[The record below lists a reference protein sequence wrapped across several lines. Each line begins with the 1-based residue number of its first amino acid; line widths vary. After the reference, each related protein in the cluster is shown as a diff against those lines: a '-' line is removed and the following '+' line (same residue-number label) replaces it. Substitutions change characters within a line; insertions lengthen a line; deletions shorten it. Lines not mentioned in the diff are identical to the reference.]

1 MKYNR
6 FYLALVAMLTVSLS
20 AFAVNFDFVTPQS
33 KVTIVYARDDHKL
46 DSIAAHLL
54 AADIQRV
61 TGYLPKVI
69 TNINQAKGN
78 VILIG
83 TLQSKLIKA
92 LALNTAA
99 LNGKWES
106 YSVQVIN
113 HPSKNINNALVI
125 TGSDLRGTAYGV
137 FNISERIGISPWYWW
152 ADVKPAQRKTL
163 SLNIAAYAA
172 EPPSV
177 KFRGIFINDED
188 WGLQPWAAKTFE
200 PETGDIGPKTYAK
213 IFELLLRL
221 KANLIW
227 PAMHPSTKAFYSF
240 PGNIKVAA
248 DYEIVVGS
256 SHAEPML
263 RNNVGEWDEKTM
275 GHFNYVTNKQ
285 KVYEYWESRVKESA
299 ANNGMY
305 TMGMRG
311 VHDSGMEG
319 VKGPKEAVPLLEKI
333 IADQRGLFKKYI
345 NPDVTQVPQVFTAYK
360 EVLDVYDSGL
370 KLPDDIMLVWPD
382 DNYGYIQRLSNA
394 QEQARKGGSGIY
406 YHASYWGRPHDYLW
420 LSSTSPALIREEMMK
435 AYELKSKDLWVLNIG
450 DIKPCEYDMQLFLD
464 MAYRADAFKNSSYL
478 KTHLQQWCA
487 AKWGAAFAPAISQIL
502 QQYYQLAWERRP
514 EFMGWSQ
521 TEPIT
526 PTQGTAYN
534 HFAYGDEAQKRINQY
549 QLLEEQV
556 KRLFSNNTLSNKD
569 AFFQLVY
576 YPVVGA
582 SAMNQK
588 FLYQEKAKLY
598 AMQNRLAANY
608 YNGLSQKAYQS
619 IVAETDVYNNQ
630 LAGGKWKHIISM
642 QPRNLPVYKAPEMVK
657 LNVLA
662 TQQWSIAP
670 EGYYPDSAFSST
682 QQFSLP
688 RFDRWNRQSYFIDV
702 YLKDYGKINWSAV
715 TSHPWIK
722 LSLAGGTLQG
732 TPQNNNSSQR
742 RIKVSIDWSA
752 VTTQPSQL
760 AGQITFKGPRQ
771 QFTVNINVDN
781 SPQPLLTNYKGFIE
795 NNGYVSIFAG
805 NYTANQNKGNKGW
818 QLDASLGYAL
828 KALVA
833 SPLSNA
839 IAADTSLASSSNVVY
854 DFYTFNNSTKPE
866 VNVFTLPTHPLNKNY
881 SMRYAIAVDNGAPKV
896 VNFKT
901 EGRSNEWK
909 NNVLS
914 NNAVRKIS
922 LTGLKPGKHQLK
934 LYMID
939 PGVVVDRIL
948 INLGSN
954 NKPAYS
960 LVPETRIVKP

>member
-1 MKYNR
+1 MNMIYNR

-33 KVTIVYARDDHKL
+33 KVTIVYAHDDHKL

-113 HPSKNINNALVI
+113 HPLKNINKALVI

-240 PGNIKVAA
+240 PGNVKVAA

-394 QEQARKGGSGIY
+394 QEQAREGGSGIY
-406 YHASYWGRPHDYLW
+406 YHVSYWGRPHDYLW

-487 AKWGAAFAPAISQIL
+487 AKWGTAFAPAISQML

-556 KRLFSNNTLSNKD
+556 KRLFSNSTLANKD

-576 YPVVGA
+576 Y
-582 SAMNQK
+582 
-588 FLYQEKAKLY
+588 L
-598 AMQNRLAANY
+598 RC
-608 YNGLSQKAYQS
+608 
-619 IVAETDVYNNQ
+619 I
-630 LAGGKWKHIISM
+630 
-642 QPRNLPVYKAPEMVK
+642 
-657 LNVLA
+657 
-662 TQQWSIAP
+662 
-670 EGYYPDSAFSST
+670 
-682 QQFSLP
+682 
-688 RFDRWNRQSYFIDV
+688 
-702 YLKDYGKINWSAV
+702 
-715 TSHPWIK
+715 
-722 LSLAGGTLQG
+722 
-732 TPQNNNSSQR
+732 
-742 RIKVSIDWSA
+742 
-752 VTTQPSQL
+752 
-760 AGQITFKGPRQ
+760 
-771 QFTVNINVDN
+771 
-781 SPQPLLTNYKGFIE
+781 
-795 NNGYVSIFAG
+795 G
-805 NYTANQNKGNKGW
+805 N
-818 QLDASLGYAL
+818 
-828 KALVA
+828 
-833 SPLSNA
+833 
-839 IAADTSLASSSNVVY
+839 
-854 DFYTFNNSTKPE
+854 E
-866 VNVFTLPTHPLNKNY
+866 
-881 SMRYAIAVDNGAPKV
+881 PKV
-896 VNFKT
+896 FV
-901 EGRSNEWK
+901 
-909 NNVLS
+909 
-914 NNAVRKIS
+914 
-922 LTGLKPGKHQLK
+922 PGKSKAICHA
-934 LYMID
+934 
-939 PGVVVDRIL
+939 
-948 INLGSN
+948 
-954 NKPAYS
+954 KPFSGY
-960 LVPETRIVKP
+960 